1 MFPLCVVTSW
11 PFSLKS
17 RFLLTFLDL
26 EEEGG
31 CSVVVG
37 DIALLFL
44 FPLLGV
50 LDFLEGYFPFYSGCR
65 IALNPFENK
74 NYAHAI
80 FLLFNNSWIKSWI
93 RP

>member
-1 MFPLCVVTSW
+1 MFSLCVVTSW

-17 RFLLTFLDL
+17 KFLLTFLAL

-31 CSVVVG
+31 CYAAAG

-50 LDFLEGYFPFYSGCR
+50 LDFLAGDFPFSSG
-65 IALNPFENK
+65 
-74 NYAHAI
+74 
-80 FLLFNNSWIKSWI
+80 
-93 RP
+93 